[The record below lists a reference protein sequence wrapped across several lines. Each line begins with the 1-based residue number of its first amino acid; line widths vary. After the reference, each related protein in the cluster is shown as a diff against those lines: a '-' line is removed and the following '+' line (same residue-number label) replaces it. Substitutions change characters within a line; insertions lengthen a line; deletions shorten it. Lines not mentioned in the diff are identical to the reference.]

1 MSIIK
6 QISAVAGIS
15 LLLAA
20 CASTPSATQDS
31 ASATMNL
38 LESTEQ
44 TKTISVGTEGT
55 YRPYSYTDKDGNL
68 VGIEVDIMKL
78 LAKDLGA
85 DVKFT
90 VAPWDGLIAGVDAG
104 KYPVVINNLA
114 VTDERMKKYDFT
126 IPYTRDVAKFAVRED
141 SPLKSIDDLSPQIKA
156 AQSSTSN
163 LGMLAKDTYGL
174 NIVAVDGFVQAVD
187 LVSSGRADVTLNS
200 LVTFKLY
207 QEENGASQIRL
218 LDGEVATPNC
228 CSILVEKGQDEFV
241 AALNEAIERRLAD
254 GSIAEITRKYVGEDM
269 SAKVSVP

>member
-228 CSILVEKGQDEFV
+228 CSILVEKV
-241 AALNEAIERRLAD
+241 KMSLLRHLTRLL
-254 GSIAEITRKYVGEDM
+254 SVGLQMDLLLR
-269 SAKVSVP
+269 